1 MTDVEVL
8 KRRLQREKAARS
20 EAERL
25 LEYKSLELYESAE
38 KLKSEVEQRSLSEA
52 QLTEA
57 IENMSEGFVVY
68 DENDRLM
75 LWNSRNL
82 EIYADSADLFVKGAA
97 LEDILRASA
106 ERGQYA
112 DAEDAEIWMQRR
124 LELYR
129 NPNGPF
135 VELLANGRWVQVSER
150 KMSDGRTIGVRTDI
164 TDLKKR
170 ESEQA
175 ELESQLRQA
184 QKMDALGT
192 LAGGTA
198 HEFNNMLVP
207 MIGLTELV
215 MEDLPEGSMERD
227 NLEKVLE
234 AGERARLLVK
244 QILTF
249 CRDQQ
254 RTLERTDLNAVTND
268 AVQLLQTTI
277 SKSIDLQVSL
287 PDAEVWIWADA
298 TEMHQIY
305 MNLITNAAHAME
317 GGNGKIDVSLAVTET
332 VVGAGGGDSKRYAQ
346 IRVRDTGCGMDE
358 ETKQRVFE
366 PFFTTKPVGE
376 GTGLGM
382 SVIHAIITR
391 AEGKVTISSE
401 PGRGTEF
408 EILYPI
414 FEGQA
419 EEDDAADIVSAA

>member
-1 MTDVEVL
+1 MSDAEVL
-8 KRRLQREKAARS
+8 KRRLQREKAARA

-25 LEYKSLELYESAE
+25 LEYKSLELFEAAE

-68 DENDRLM
+68 DDNDRLM

-82 EIYADSADLFVKGAA
+82 EIYSDSADLFVKGAA

-112 DAEDAEIWMQRR
+112 ETDDAEDWVQRR

-135 VELLANGRWVQVSER
+135 VELLSNGRWVQVSER
-150 KMSDGRTIGVRTDI
+150 KTSDGRTIGVRTDI
-164 TDLKKR
+164 TELKKR

-215 MEDLPEGSMERD
+215 MEDLPEGSLEHE
-227 NLEKVLE
+227 NLGKVLE

-249 CRDQQ
+249 CREQQ
-254 RTLERTDLNAVTND
+254 RSLERIDLNAVTQE
-268 AVQLLQTTI
+268 AVELLKNTI
-277 SKSIDLQVSL
+277 SKSIDIQLSV

-305 MNLITNAAHAME
+305 MNLVTNAAHAIE
-317 GGNGKIDVSLAVTET
+317 GGNGKIDVTLAVIET
-332 VVGAGGGDSKRYAQ
+332 MVGAGGGDSKRYAQ
-346 IRVRDTGCGMDE
+346 IRVRDNGCGMDE

-414 FEGQA
+414 FEGKA
-419 EEDDAADIVSAA
+419 EEDEAAGMDSAA

>member
-1 MTDVEVL
+1 MSDVEIL

-52 QLTEA
+52 QLTVA

-68 DENDRLM
+68 DQNDRLM

-82 EIYADSADLFVKGAA
+82 EIYSDSADLFVKGAA

-112 DAEDAEIWMQRR
+112 SEDDVEDWVQRR
-124 LELYR
+124 LDLYR
-129 NPNGPF
+129 NPNGSF
-135 VELLANGRWVQVSER
+135 AELLANGRWVQVSER
-150 KMSDGRTIGVRTDI
+150 KTSDGRTIGVRTDI
-164 TDLKKR
+164 TELKKR
-170 ESEQA
+170 ESERA

-215 MEDLPEGSMERD
+215 MEELPEGSLERD

-234 AGERARLLVK
+234 AGDRARLLVK

-254 RTLERTDLNAVTND
+254 RSLERMDLNAVTKD
-268 AVQLLQTTI
+268 AAELLTTTI
-277 SKSIDLQVSL
+277 SKSIDIQVSV

-305 MNLITNAAHAME
+305 MNLVTNAAHAIE
-317 GGNGKIDVSLAVTET
+317 GGNGKIEISLAVIET

-346 IRVRDTGCGMDE
+346 MRVRDNGCGMDE
-358 ETKQRVFE
+358 ATKQRVFE

-414 FEGQA
+414 FEGKA
-419 EEDDAADIVSAA
+419 EEDKAADMVSAA

>member
-1 MTDVEVL
+1 MPARTTL
-8 KRRLQREKAARS
+8 KTGC
-20 EAERL
+20 
-25 LEYKSLELYESAE
+25 SAG
-38 KLKSEVEQRSLSEA
+38 SIS
-52 QLTEA
+52 
-57 IENMSEGFVVY
+57 I
-68 DENDRLM
+68 
-75 LWNSRNL
+75 
-82 EIYADSADLFVKGAA
+82 
-97 LEDILRASA
+97 
-106 ERGQYA
+106 
-112 DAEDAEIWMQRR
+112 
-124 LELYR
+124 R
-129 NPNGPF
+129 NPNGSF
-135 VELLANGRWVQVSER
+135 AELLANGRWVQVSER
-150 KMSDGRTIGVRTDI
+150 KTSDGRTIGVRTDI
-164 TDLKKR
+164 TELKKR
-170 ESEQA
+170 ESERA

-215 MEDLPEGSMERD
+215 MEELPEGSLERD

-234 AGERARLLVK
+234 AGDRARLLVK

-254 RTLERTDLNAVTND
+254 RSLERMDLNAVTKD
-268 AVQLLQTTI
+268 AAELLTTTI
-277 SKSIDLQVSL
+277 SKSIDIQVSV

-305 MNLITNAAHAME
+305 MNLVTNAAHAIE
-317 GGNGKIDVSLAVTET
+317 GGNGKIEISLAVIET

-346 IRVRDTGCGMDE
+346 MRVRDNGCGMDE
-358 ETKQRVFE
+358 ATKQRVFE

-414 FEGQA
+414 FEGKA
-419 EEDDAADIVSAA
+419 EEDKAADMVSAA

>member
-1 MTDVEVL
+1 MSDAEIL
-8 KRRLQREKAARS
+8 KRRLQREKAARA

-25 LEYKSLELYESAE
+25 LEYKSLELFEAAE

-68 DENDRLM
+68 DDNDRLM

-82 EIYADSADLFVKGAA
+82 EIYSDSADLFVKGAA

-112 DAEDAEIWMQRR
+112 DAEDAEAWVQRR

-135 VELLANGRWVQVSER
+135 IELLANGRWVQVSER
-150 KMSDGRTIGVRTDI
+150 KTSDGRTIGVRTDI

-215 MEDLPEGSMERD
+215 MEELPEGSLEQD
-227 NLEKVLE
+227 NLGKVLE
-234 AGERARLLVK
+234 AGERARVLVK

-254 RTLERTDLNAVTND
+254 RTLERIDLNAVTQD
-268 AVQLLQTTI
+268 AVQLLKNTI
-277 SKSIDLQVSL
+277 SKSIDIEMSV
-287 PDAEVWIWADA
+287 PDAEVCIWADA

-305 MNLITNAAHAME
+305 MNLVTNAAHAIE
-317 GGNGKIDVSLAVTET
+317 GGNGKIEVGLAVIET

-346 IRVRDTGCGMDE
+346 IRVRDNGCGMDE

-391 AEGKVTISSE
+391 AEGKVAISSE

-414 FEGQA
+414 FEGKT
-419 EEDDAADIVSAA
+419 EEDEAADMVGAA